1 MAEGSR
7 VQRPALILSFNALCD
22 TVGRNG
28 LAPARFTFLIN
39 EHVCATAEKAKHP
52 ASEKFFI
59 PSGTRSYVTSAR
71 AARTE
76 FRHDSCNTEH
86 R

>member
-28 LAPARFTFLIN
+28 LAPACFTFLIN
-39 EHVCATAEKAKHP
+39 EHVCATAEKVKTPRERNILYSFGHKELRDFGACRAHR
-52 ASEKFFI
+52 I
-59 PSGTRSYVTSAR
+59 SAR
-71 AARTE
+71 
-76 FRHDSCNTEH
+76 FVQHGP
-86 R
+86 